1 MTVNVVELS
10 NEILDLI
17 SDRSRNRHPHHFKD
31 DIPSTVGVT
40 PKRTPIALMGGMP
53 NYQFFP
59 IADIDIKLRTKPF
72 DDNKIV
78 DFKVPIIND
87 GTSATLDV
95 RTALQYSDSIGLA
108 PLRDQIHQFVERV
121 VRPAY
126 NGWDVITTL
135 GGSDGI
141 LKTFDLLVDPGDVIL
156 FEEFTF
162 TPVLN
167 MLKEKGG
174 IAVPITLK
182 SLFPK
187 ETTLEAEFDYYD
199 EIENLLS
206 NWKTLKPDLK
216 FPKALYTIPNGHNPL
231 GVSQSLEHKK
241 KIYNLAEKYNFII
254 IEDEPYSY
262 LNYTPYSEDVDNN
275 LTNDDYIKSLRP
287 SFETFD
293 ISARVIRIETL
304 SKIFAPGMRL
314 GFIVAHKDFVKY
326 YGNLSECTTKSP
338 NGYSQI
344 ILNNAI
350 IAYGGVEGWIHW
362 ITQVR
367 NEYLKRKNAFVRA
380 LINTD
385 AYKKGLISPID
396 PACGMFVSVI
406 VNVEKHKDFVDSD
419 ESYRDL
425 MNKFFLKGYEN
436 GVTFVLGQAMSVK
449 YSFSAS
455 RSNFVRA
462 SISYVADESVL
473 EDAAQRFSDAALEF
487 FDT

>member
-1 MTVNVVELS
+1 M
-10 NEILDLI
+10 
-17 SDRSRNRHPHHFKD
+17 
-31 DIPSTVGVT
+31 
-40 PKRTPIALMGGMP
+40 
-53 NYQFFP
+53 
-59 IADIDIKLRTKPF
+59 
-72 DDNKIV
+72 
-78 DFKVPIIND
+78 
-87 GTSATLDV
+87 
-95 RTALQYSDSIGLA
+95 
-108 PLRDQIHQFVERV
+108 
-121 VRPAY
+121 
-126 NGWDVITTL
+126 
-135 GGSDGI
+135 
-141 LKTFDLLVDPGDVIL
+141 
-156 FEEFTF
+156 
-162 TPVLN
+162 
-167 MLKEKGG
+167 
-174 IAVPITLK
+174 
-182 SLFPK
+182 
-187 ETTLEAEFDYYD
+187 
-199 EIENLLS
+199 
-206 NWKTLKPDLK
+206 KPDLK

-436 GVTFVLGQAMSVK
+436 GVTFVLGHAMSVK

-462 SISYVADESVL
+462 SISYVADASVL